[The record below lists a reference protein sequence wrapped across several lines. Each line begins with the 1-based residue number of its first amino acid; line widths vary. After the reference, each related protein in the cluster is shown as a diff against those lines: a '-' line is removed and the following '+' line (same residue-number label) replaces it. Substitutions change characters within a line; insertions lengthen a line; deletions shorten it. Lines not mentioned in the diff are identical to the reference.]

1 MLSPDGAE
9 RRTWEAATLLALRD
23 RLRAGDIWVEGSR
36 QWRAV
41 EDQLIPPALFA
52 AMREAGPLPVAAP
65 ATAEEYLAE
74 RRALLERRLAE
85 IAAKAAADGLEDVR
99 INGDELKITPLKA
112 ATPEEAETL
121 ADRLYGMMCSTH

>member
-1 MLSPDGAE
+1 VLSPDGAE

-52 AMREAGPLPVAAP
+52 ANARGRTAARRGAGN
-65 ATAEEYLAE
+65 
-74 RRALLERRLAE
+74 R
-85 IAAKAAADGLEDVR
+85 
-99 INGDELKITPLKA
+99 
-112 ATPEEAETL
+112 
-121 ADRLYGMMCSTH
+121 